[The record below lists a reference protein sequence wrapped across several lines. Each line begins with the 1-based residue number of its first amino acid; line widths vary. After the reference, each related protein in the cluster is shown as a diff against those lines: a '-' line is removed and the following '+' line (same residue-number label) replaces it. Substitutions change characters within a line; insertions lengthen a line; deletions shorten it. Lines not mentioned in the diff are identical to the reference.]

1 MASKPEGLQS
11 GSART
16 TSETSESFPHPV
28 NARPSAEQDARAAL
42 LDVRFLTKTY
52 GKRHVVE
59 NLSFSVGY
67 GEVVGLLGPNG
78 AGKTTTFRIAL
89 GLIQPDKGQVLFKG
103 EDISRLPLYKRAR
116 LGIGYLP
123 QQISVFTKLTAV
135 ENILAIIEV
144 ATKIPRRQRMSKAR
158 AMLEEFGL
166 GHVAETQAGRLSGG
180 EKRRLEVARSLVSE
194 PELILLDEP
203 FAAIDPIQVSGLR
216 ELIGGLKA
224 RGISVLLTDHC
235 ARETL
240 LTIDRAYLLDQ
251 GHLLVDGTPQEV
263 VADPRARA
271 VYFGEDFRL

>member
-1 MASKPEGLQS
+1 MASEHEGLQS
-11 GSART
+11 GSTRPA
-16 TSETSESFPHPV
+16 SERAASFPHPV
-28 NARPSAEQDARAAL
+28 HAQTGAPRGPL

-59 NLSFSVGY
+59 NVSFTVGY

-78 AGKTTTFRIAL
+78 AGKTTTFRMAL
-89 GLIQPDKGQVLFKG
+89 GLVPPDKGQVLFKD

-123 QQISVFTKLTAV
+123 QQISVFSQLTAL
-135 ENILAIIEV
+135 ENILAIVEV
-144 ATKIPRRQRMSKAR
+144 AAPRATRKQRLLRAR
-158 AMLEEFGL
+158 GLLDEFGL
-166 GHVAETQAGRLSGG
+166 AHVADTRAFGLSGG
-180 EKRRLEVARSLVSE
+180 EKRRLEVARSLVTE
-194 PELILLDEP
+194 PQLILLDEP
-203 FAAIDPIQVSGLR
+203 FAAIDPIQVAGLR
-216 ELIGGLKA
+216 ELIGGLKQ

-251 GHLLVDGTPQEV
+251 GQLLVSGTPQEV
-263 VADPRARA
+263 VADPRARE